1 MTLKISERAR
11 QVEPFLAMDVLAEAQ
26 QLERQGADVIHLEV
40 GEPDFDT
47 PECIKAAA
55 VEALRAGRTHYTQA
69 LGLPE
74 LREAIAEHYR
84 ERYGVRVSPGQILVT
99 AGTSPALMLLFSAI
113 LEPGD
118 EVVITDPYYACYPSF
133 IRFAGGRPVTVR
145 VDPADGYQLDPDR
158 VRAAITPRTRAILIN
173 SPANPTGAVLTAG
186 TLRALADLGPL
197 VVSDEIYHGLTYVGE
212 EHSVLEFSE
221 RAVVLNGFSKRY
233 AMTGWRLGFIIVPAE
248 LVRPLE
254 VMAQNFFISAA
265 DFVQHAG
272 LAALRQAGPDVERM
286 RRIYDRRRRYTVSAL
301 RELGFGVPVE
311 PAGAFYVLADARRWG
326 ENSLELARRILRG
339 AHVAVTPGVDFGP
352 GAEGH
357 LRFSYTAPEE
367 RIAEAMARLGRFL
380 NG

>member
-1 MTLKISERAR
+1 MQISNRAR

-26 QLERQGADVIHLEV
+26 QLERQGADVVHLEV

-47 PECIKAAA
+47 PACIKAAA
-55 VEALRAGRTHYTQA
+55 LEALQAGRTHYTQA

-84 ERYGVRVSPGQILVT
+84 ERYGVRVSPAQILVT
-99 AGTSPALMLLFSAI
+99 AGTSPALMLLFSAV

-118 EVVITDPYYACYPSF
+118 EVIITDPYYACYPSF

-145 VDPADGYQLDPDR
+145 VDPAEGYQLEPAR
-158 VRAAITPRTRAILIN
+158 VRAALSPRTKAILIN
-173 SPANPTGAVLTAG
+173 SPANPTGAVLSAE
-186 TLRALADLGPL
+186 TLKALAELGPL

-212 EHSVLEFSE
+212 ERTILEFSD

-233 AMTGWRLGFIIVPAE
+233 AMTGWRLGFVILPAD
-248 LVRPLE
+248 LVRPME
-254 VMAQNFFISAA
+254 VMAQNFFISAS

-272 LAALRQAGPDVERM
+272 IAALRKAGPDAERM
-286 RRIYDRRRRYTVSAL
+286 RQVYARRRRYLVSAL

-352 GAEGH
+352 AAEGH

-367 RIAEAMARLGRFL
+367 RIAEAVARLGRL
-380 NG
+380 LHG

>member
-1 MTLKISERAR
+1 MQISNRAR

-26 QLERQGADVIHLEV
+26 QLERQGADVVHLEV

-55 VEALRAGRTHYTQA
+55 LAALRAGRTHYTQA

-74 LREAIAEHYR
+74 LREAIADHYR
-84 ERYGVRVSPGQILVT
+84 ERYGVRVSPAQILVT

-118 EVVITDPYYACYPSF
+118 EVIITDPYYACYPSF

-145 VDPADGYQLDPDR
+145 VDPAEGYQLDPAR
-158 VRAAITPRTRAILIN
+158 VRAVLSPRTKAILVN
-173 SPANPTGAVLTAG
+173 SPANPTGAALSAE
-186 TLRALADLGPL
+186 TLRALVELGPL
-197 VVSDEIYHGLTYVGE
+197 VVSDEIYHGLTYLGE
-212 EHSVLEFSE
+212 EHTILEFSD

-233 AMTGWRLGFIIVPAE
+233 AMTGWRLGFIILPAD

-254 VMAQNFFISAA
+254 VMAQNFFISAS

-272 LAALRQAGPDVERM
+272 IAALREAGPDAERM
-286 RRIYDRRRRYTVSAL
+286 RQAYDRRRRYLVSAL

-352 GAEGH
+352 AAEGH

-367 RIAEAMARLGRFL
+367 RIAEAVARLGRL
-380 NG
+380 LHG

>member
-1 MTLKISERAR
+1 MQISNRAR

-26 QLERQGADVIHLEV
+26 QLERQGADVVHLEV

-47 PECIKAAA
+47 PACIKAAA
-55 VEALRAGRTHYTQA
+55 LEALQAGRTHYTQA

-84 ERYGVRVSPGQILVT
+84 ERYGVRVSPAQILVT
-99 AGTSPALMLLFSAI
+99 AGTSPALMLLFSAV

-118 EVVITDPYYACYPSF
+118 EVIITDPYYACYPSF
-133 IRFAGGRPVTVR
+133 IRFAGGRPVMVR
-145 VDPADGYQLDPDR
+145 VDPAEGYQLEPAR
-158 VRAAITPRTRAILIN
+158 VRAALSPRTKAILIN
-173 SPANPTGAVLTAG
+173 SPANPTGAVLSAE
-186 TLRALADLGPL
+186 TLRALAELGPL

-212 EHSVLEFSE
+212 ERTILEFSD

-233 AMTGWRLGFIIVPAE
+233 AMTGWRLGFIILPAD
-248 LVRPLE
+248 LVRPME
-254 VMAQNFFISAA
+254 VMAQNFFISAS

-272 LAALRQAGPDVERM
+272 IAALRKAGPDAERM
-286 RRIYDRRRRYTVSAL
+286 RQAYDRRRRYLVSAL

-311 PAGAFYVLADARRWG
+311 PGGAFYVLADARRWG
-326 ENSLELARRILRG
+326 ENSLELARWILRG

-352 GAEGH
+352 AAEGH

-367 RIAEAMARLGRFL
+367 RIAEAVARLGRL
-380 NG
+380 LHG

>member
-1 MTLKISERAR
+1 MEISSRAR

-69 LGLPE
+69 RGLLE

-84 ERYGVRVSPGQILVT
+84 ERYGVRVSPDRILVT

-118 EVVITDPYYACYPSF
+118 EVIITDPYYACYPSF

-145 VDPADGYQLDPDR
+145 VDPAEGYQLDPAR
-158 VRAAITPRTRAILIN
+158 VRAAISARTRAILVN
-173 SPANPTGAVLTAG
+173 SPANPTGAVLSAD
-186 TLRALADLGPL
+186 TLKALAELGPL

-212 EHSVLEFSE
+212 ERTILEFSD

-233 AMTGWRLGFIIVPAE
+233 AMTGWRLGFIILPAD
-248 LVRPLE
+248 LVRPME

-265 DFVQHAG
+265 DFVQHAAI
-272 LAALRQAGPDVERM
+272 AALREAGPEVERM
-286 RRIYDRRRRYTVSAL
+286 RRLYDRRRRYLVSAL

-352 GAEGH
+352 AAEGH

-367 RIAEAMARLGRFL
+367 RIAEAVARLGRL
-380 NG
+380 LHG

>member
-1 MTLKISERAR
+1 MQVAQRAR
-11 QVEPFLAMDVLAEAQ
+11 RVEPFLAMDLLAEAQ
-26 QLERQGADVIHLEV
+26 ALEREGADIIHLEV

-69 LGLPE
+69 LGLPD

-84 ERYGVRVSPGQILVT
+84 DRYRVRVSPGQILVT
-99 AGTSPALMLLFSAI
+99 AGTSPGLMLLFSAV

-118 EVVITDPYYACYPSF
+118 EVIITDPYYACYPSF
-133 IRFAGGRPVTVR
+133 IRFAGGRPVTVP
-145 VDPADGYQLDPDR
+145 VDPANGYQLDPDR
-158 VRAAITPRTRAILIN
+158 VRAALSPRTKAILIN
-173 SPANPTGAVLTAG
+173 SPANPTGAVLSAG

-197 VVSDEIYHGLTYVGE
+197 IVSDEIYHGLTYVGE
-212 EHSVLEFSE
+212 EHSILEFSD

-233 AMTGWRLGFIIVPAE
+233 AMTGWRLGFIILPAG
-248 LVRPLE
+248 LVRPME

-272 LAALRQAGPDVERM
+272 IAALRQAGADVERM
-286 RRIYDRRRRYTVSAL
+286 RRIYDRRRRYMVSAL

-326 ENSLELARRILRG
+326 GDSLELARRILRG

-352 GAEGH
+352 AAEGH
-357 LRFSYTAPEE
+357 LRFSYTAPEG
-367 RIAEAMARLGRFL
+367 RIAEAISRLGRFL
-380 NG
+380 SR

>member
-1 MTLKISERAR
+1 
-11 QVEPFLAMDVLAEAQ
+11 MDVLAEAQ

-69 LGLPE
+69 RGLLE

-84 ERYGVRVSPGQILVT
+84 ERYGVRVSPDRILVT

-118 EVVITDPYYACYPSF
+118 EVIITDPYYACYPSF

-145 VDPADGYQLDPDR
+145 VDPAEGYQLDPAR
-158 VRAAITPRTRAILIN
+158 VRAAISARTRAILVN
-173 SPANPTGAVLTAG
+173 SPANPTGAVLSAD
-186 TLRALADLGPL
+186 TLKALAELGPL

-212 EHSVLEFSE
+212 ERTILEFSD

-233 AMTGWRLGFIIVPAE
+233 AMTGWRLGFIILPAD
-248 LVRPLE
+248 LVRPME

-265 DFVQHAG
+265 DFVQHAAI
-272 LAALRQAGPDVERM
+272 AALREAGPEVERM
-286 RRIYDRRRRYTVSAL
+286 RRLYDRRRRYLVSAL

-352 GAEGH
+352 AAEGH

-367 RIAEAMARLGRFL
+367 RIAEAVARLGRL
-380 NG
+380 LHG

>member
-1 MTLKISERAR
+1 MEISSRAR

-26 QLERQGADVIHLEV
+26 QLEREGADVIHLEV

-69 LGLPE
+69 RGLPE
-74 LREAIAEHYR
+74 LREVIAEHYR
-84 ERYGVRVSPGQILVT
+84 ERYGVRVSPDRILVT

-113 LEPGD
+113 LEAGD
-118 EVVITDPYYACYPSF
+118 EVIITDPYYACYPSF

-145 VDPADGYQLDPDR
+145 VDPAEGYQLDPAR
-158 VRAAITPRTRAILIN
+158 VRAALSPRTRAILVN
-173 SPANPTGAVLTAG
+173 SPANPTGAVLSAD
-186 TLRALADLGPL
+186 TLKALAELGPL
-197 VVSDEIYHGLTYVGE
+197 VVCDEIYHGLTYVGE
-212 EHSVLEFSE
+212 EHTILEFSD

-233 AMTGWRLGFIIVPAE
+233 AMTGWRLGFIILPAE
-248 LVRPLE
+248 LVRPME

-265 DFVQHAG
+265 DFVQHAAI
-272 LAALRQAGPDVERM
+272 AALRAAGPDVERM
-286 RRIYDRRRRYTVSAL
+286 RQVYDRRRRYLVSAL

-326 ENSLELARRILRG
+326 QNSLELARRILRG

-352 GAEGH
+352 AAEGH

-367 RIAEAMARLGRFL
+367 RIAEAVARLGRLL

>member
-1 MTLKISERAR
+1 MQISNRAR

-26 QLERQGADVIHLEV
+26 QLERQGADVVHLEV

-47 PECIKAAA
+47 PACIKAAA
-55 VEALRAGRTHYTQA
+55 LEALQAGRTHYTQA

-84 ERYGVRVSPGQILVT
+84 ERYGVRVSPAQILVT
-99 AGTSPALMLLFSAI
+99 AGTSPALMLLFSAV

-118 EVVITDPYYACYPSF
+118 EVIITDPYYACYPSF
-133 IRFAGGRPVTVR
+133 IRFAGGRPVMVR
-145 VDPADGYQLDPDR
+145 VDPAEGYQLEPAR
-158 VRAAITPRTRAILIN
+158 VRAALSPRTKAILIN
-173 SPANPTGAVLTAG
+173 SPANPTGAVLSAE
-186 TLRALADLGPL
+186 TLKALAELGPL

-212 EHSVLEFSE
+212 ERTILEFSD

-233 AMTGWRLGFIIVPAE
+233 AMTGWRLGFVILPAD
-248 LVRPLE
+248 LVRPME
-254 VMAQNFFISAA
+254 VMAQNFFISAS

-272 LAALRQAGPDVERM
+272 IAALRKAGPDAERM
-286 RRIYDRRRRYTVSAL
+286 RQVYDRRRRYLVSAL
-301 RELGFGVPVE
+301 RELGFGVPLE

-352 GAEGH
+352 AAEGH

-367 RIAEAMARLGRFL
+367 RIAEAVARLGRL
-380 NG
+380 LHG

>member
-1 MTLKISERAR
+1 MQISNRAR

-26 QLERQGADVIHLEV
+26 QLERQGADVVHLEV

-47 PECIKAAA
+47 PACIKAAA
-55 VEALRAGRTHYTQA
+55 LEALQAGRTHYTQA

-84 ERYGVRVSPGQILVT
+84 ERYGVRVSPAQILVT
-99 AGTSPALMLLFSAI
+99 AGTSPALMLLFSAV

-118 EVVITDPYYACYPSF
+118 EVIITDPYYACYPSF
-133 IRFAGGRPVTVR
+133 IRFAGGRPVMVR
-145 VDPADGYQLDPDR
+145 VDPAEGYQLEPAR
-158 VRAAITPRTRAILIN
+158 VRAALSPRTKAILIN
-173 SPANPTGAVLTAG
+173 SPANPTGAVLSAE
-186 TLRALADLGPL
+186 TLKALAELGPL

-212 EHSVLEFSE
+212 ERTILEFSD

-233 AMTGWRLGFIIVPAE
+233 AMTGWRLGFVILPAD
-248 LVRPLE
+248 LVRPME
-254 VMAQNFFISAA
+254 VMAQNFFISAS

-272 LAALRQAGPDVERM
+272 IAALRKAGPDAERM
-286 RRIYDRRRRYTVSAL
+286 RQVYDRRRRYLVSAL

-352 GAEGH
+352 AAEGH

-367 RIAEAMARLGRFL
+367 RIAEAVARLGRL
-380 NG
+380 LHG

>member
-1 MTLKISERAR
+1 MEIAERAR

-26 QLERQGADVIHLEV
+26 ALERQGADVIHLEV

-47 PECIKAAA
+47 PDCIRTAA

-74 LREAIAEHYR
+74 LREAIAEYYLD
-84 ERYGVRVSPGQILVT
+84 RYGVRVSPGQILVT

-118 EVVITDPYYACYPSF
+118 EVIITDPYYACYPSF
-133 IRFAGGRPVTVR
+133 IRFAGGRPVTVP
-145 VDPADGYQLDPDR
+145 VDPADDYQLEPAR
-158 VRAAITPRTRAILIN
+158 VRAALSPRTRAILVN
-173 SPANPTGAVLTAG
+173 SPANPTGAVLSAE

-197 VVSDEIYHGLTYVGE
+197 IVSDEIYHGLTYVGE
-212 EHSVLEFSE
+212 EHSILEFTD

-233 AMTGWRLGFIIVPAE
+233 AMTGWRLGFMILPPD
-248 LVRPLE
+248 LVRPVE

-272 LAALRQAGPDVERM
+272 IAALRQAGPDAERM
-286 RRIYDRRRRYTVSAL
+286 RQVYDRRRRFLVSAL

-326 ENSLELARRILRG
+326 QSSLELARRILRG

-367 RIAEAMARLGRFL
+367 RIAEAVSRLGRFL
-380 NG
+380 GRQ